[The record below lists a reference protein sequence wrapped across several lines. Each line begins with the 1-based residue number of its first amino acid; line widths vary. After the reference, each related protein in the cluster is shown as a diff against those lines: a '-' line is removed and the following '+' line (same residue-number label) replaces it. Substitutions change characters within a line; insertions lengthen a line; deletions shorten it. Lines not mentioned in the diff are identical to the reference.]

1 MILEGALIGVVG
13 GLVGVFYR
21 NCLKVKN
28 MIFNPLYFGLR
39 KLVNKGGFFK
49 FISYPLGYCIYCS
62 TTWITFLLCLIFI
75 TNMHTE
81 ASWQD
86 LVLFISTSSAV
97 QHIVVCISCRFIIS
111 NHPDLSNTI

>member
-39 KLVNKGGFFK
+39 KLVNKGGDRK
-49 FISYPLGYCIYCS
+49 S
-62 TTWITFLLCLIFI
+62 TRL
-75 TNMHTE
+75 N
-81 ASWQD
+81 
-86 LVLFISTSSAV
+86 SS
-97 QHIVVCISCRFIIS
+97 H
-111 NHPDLSNTI
+111 